1 MGGPREP
8 VGHAF
13 VSRGGPPGSQRPRPG
28 PIHSFNRPALRQPA
42 RAGSVRAGA
51 SVRGY
56 VFYPQPGCNLSPTP
70 GMADAQQLPEQCEAL
85 EAALQAVRT
94 EADEPVT
101 LERVERLARL
111 CSSHPEASSMKALRA
126 VLDHRVHR
134 ELFSRE
140 QDAWEKHGAK
150 RSSFKEWKRHVARI
164 EHARD
169 DALAASVSEEHLDAI
184 DPTAVPELFQSSR
197 AEQEA
202 QVFAPPSMHEATAG
216 GSSILESAAEA
227 AGVTVED
234 AMEKLTLDESPE
246 DTEPKSLDQ
255 PGAAGSG
262 DDLSA
267 VLSVMNNLR
276 AHGGIP
282 DERGD
287 DMTSAMNHVISNSG
301 DPRIHELMGRIG
313 CPGLIRRG
321 HYPGSDPI
329 LGKLIQADQATDAN
343 LRLVF
348 GDPARVRGRLQRM
361 QLEMRVAQPGSP
373 SDMLNRFQY
382 HSVPDRPNRKEGGFM
397 HITQEKLARVREER
411 RRPLLCASDGLPEAT
426 ARAAALKAEGNE
438 SFGKGH
444 YRSANRRYL
453 EAADALRVGTWK
465 MGDLPDDALSLFATI
480 LSNHAQSCLSLHE
493 AEPRTDAERL
503 LSFATRCCVE
513 ILESPFF
520 DNKVPRYVQK
530 KLEHR
535 LCKANEA
542 LGRLP
547 IEAPGPSGSEAPRQ
561 SGAAA
566 PEPSGSEEPRVSGA
580 AMIAELVYGGKE
592 AARKAV
598 PGLRWHQPV
607 PAQQDAVSND
617 WIPNHV
623 RHHAQQQQRQQQQ
636 RGRRRQGH
644 RQEQRETARAKQ
656 PVTAQMQAEVCCLK
670 GQGLASS
677 GLEKPRSTQC
687 PVCHDEW
694 ESELAHA
701 YVTVLS
707 CGHAI
712 CAGCLTGMSSRLK
725 GALGTCPI
733 CRTAAFSRQQVLMLA
748 DRVREI
754 EPWLR
759 RLASMLPVPDA
770 EQLTAEILVRQWFD
784 VSVVEATL
792 SEMVSSECAA
802 LDATQKQEIFLE
814 AQRPVVAL
822 RDELKAAREARE
834 LHREH
839 ESPEWQA
846 CDAECR
852 RLEICLRN
860 ARQQV
865 SSLPGHPATHKPDD
879 ASACLSGGRPH
890 FRADQWARS
899 RFWRR
904 ERSLCDRQAE
914 QDYA

>member
-1 MGGPREP
+1 
-8 VGHAF
+8 
-13 VSRGGPPGSQRPRPG
+13 
-28 PIHSFNRPALRQPA
+28 
-42 RAGSVRAGA
+42 
-51 SVRGY
+51 
-56 VFYPQPGCNLSPTP
+56 
-70 GMADAQQLPEQCEAL
+70 MADAQQLLQCEEAL
-85 EAALQAVRT
+85 DAALQAVRT
-94 EADEPVT
+94 KSDEPVI

-111 CSSHPEASSMKALRA
+111 YSSHPEASSMKALRA
-126 VLDHRVHR
+126 VLDQRVHR
-134 ELFSRE
+134 ELFSRDE
-140 QDAWEKHGAK
+140 DAWEKHGAK
-150 RSSFKEWKRHVARI
+150 RTSFKEWKRHVARI
-164 EHARD
+164 EKARD
-169 DALAASVSEEHLDAI
+169 DALAASVSEEHLDAVEAA
-184 DPTAVPELFQSSR
+184 AVPELFQSSR
-197 AEQEA
+197 AERQP
-202 QVFAPPSMHEATAG
+202 QVFAPPSMHTAAA
-216 GSSILESAAEA
+216 SSSTILESAAEA

-234 AMEKLTLDESPE
+234 AVEKLTLDESPL
-246 DTEPKSLDQ
+246 DTEPKSLEQ
-255 PGAAGSG
+255 PGAAASPAVEASSG

-267 VLSVMNNLR
+267 VLAAMNHLM
-276 AHGGIP
+276 AHGGET
-282 DERGD
+282 DKRGD
-287 DMTSAMNHVISNSG
+287 EIMSEMNHVISVSG
-301 DPRIHELMGRIG
+301 DPRVHALMERIG

-321 HYPGSDPI
+321 HYPGTDPI
-329 LGKLIQADQATDAN
+329 LRKLIQANQATDAN

-348 GDPARVRGRLQRM
+348 GDPARVRGRLQRI

-373 SDMLNRFQY
+373 TDMLNRFPY
-382 HSVPDRPNRKEGGFM
+382 GSVPDGRSNRKEGGIM
-397 HITQEKLARVREER
+397 HMTEEKLAHVREER
-411 RRPLLCASDGLPEAT
+411 RRPMLYASDGLPEAT
-426 ARAAALKAEGNE
+426 ARAAALKAEANE

-453 EAADALRVGTWK
+453 EAADALRVGTWN
-465 MGDLPDDALSLFATI
+465 MRDLPDDALSLFATI

-493 AEPRTDAERL
+493 AEPTKDAERI
-503 LSFATRCCVE
+503 LSFASGCCVE

-520 DNKVPRYVQK
+520 DNKVPRGVQE

-535 LCKANEA
+535 LRKANEA

-547 IEAPGPSGSEAPRQ
+547 IEAPEPSGSEAPRQ
-561 SGAAA
+561 SGAA
-566 PEPSGSEEPRVSGA
+566 
-580 AMIAELVYGGKE
+580 MIAELVYGGRE
-592 AARKAV
+592 AALEAV

-607 PAQQDAVSND
+607 LAQPDVVSND

-623 RHHAQQQQRQQQQ
+623 QHHAQQQQRQQQQ
-636 RGRRRQGH
+636 QRRGRRQRQGH
-644 RQEQRETARAKQ
+644 RREQRETARAKQ
-656 PVTAQMQAEVCCLK
+656 PVTAQIHADVCCLK

-694 ESELAHA
+694 ESELSHA

-712 CAGCLTGMSSRLK
+712 CAGCLTGMSNQLK
-725 GALGTCPI
+725 GALVKCPI
-733 CRTAAFSRQQVLMLA
+733 CRTAAFSRQQILTLA
-748 DRVREI
+748 DKVREI

-792 SEMVSSECAA
+792 SEMVSSETAA
-802 LDATQKQEIFLE
+802 LDAMQKQEIFLE

-846 CDAECR
+846 CDAECT
-852 RLEICLRN
+852 RLEICLRG

-865 SSLPGHPATHKPDD
+865 SSLPGHPTTLKPDD

-904 ERSLCDRQAE
+904 EPSLCDRQAE
-914 QDYA
+914 EDHD